1 MHLNQPT
8 TIIEVEVQIISEGVE
23 EVTEEARKQMMDYFL
38 IELENSDYATA
49 WNILIFKSN

>member
-1 MHLNQPT
+1 
-8 TIIEVEVQIISEGVE
+8 VE

-38 IELENSDYATA
+38 IEQENSDYATA